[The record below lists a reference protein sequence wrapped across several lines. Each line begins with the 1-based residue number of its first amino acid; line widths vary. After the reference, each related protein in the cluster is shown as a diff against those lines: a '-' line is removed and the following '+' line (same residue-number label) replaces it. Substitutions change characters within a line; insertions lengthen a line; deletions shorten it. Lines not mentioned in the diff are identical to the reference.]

1 MSSTVPDLSHYRTQL
16 NCHFKQLDEVFADC
30 MQAAQALLTEQG
42 IEDYLAGATLICK
55 IGRGVEPVLTYLQE
69 MPAIAHQL
77 GESMLKRISQTV
89 WQLSRTPN
97 GRAIAPFLAALPE
110 VSRRLGSEELLE
122 NYIALLFDMMQR
134 TTGSAHGFQ
143 QSLPSPALPDLLQQM
158 PYLINQLTLS
168 GLKNWIEYGIRNYAH
183 HPPRQQEYFSLQ
195 SADSK
200 AMLQHE
206 RHGTLF
212 THHEREL
219 NLYLQACWE
228 VSDHLVPYSIDFRA
242 PHAQQAYFDDFGM
255 HIPDIFDDYQGIRG
269 IDRYRAIL
277 AHMAA
282 HKCWSTQVVVD
293 NFSPPQRLAIECLED
308 SRVEWLAMQRYP
320 GLRRIFTALHPIPL
334 ENACNPHTESCLR
347 HRLATLSWAILNR
360 AHAYQQVT
368 VNDFAARFHALMQT
382 GSTTTAD
389 MVQLALQFIA
399 KTRLQSDQLPQ
410 VYFHHTAIP
419 YRDDNRYLWLFM
431 EEGDEEESFEQ
442 HTQAALEAELKGLP
456 PRHYPEWDYMTQT
469 YRPDWTSVY
478 ENLHAAGN
486 PTHIDTLLAKHAAL
500 AKKLKQIVDLL
511 KPQHY
516 QRVRYQEQGSEL
528 DLDIAIRALIDFK
541 CGANPETRINM
552 SHQHDGRNIAVML
565 LLDLSASISETPP
578 GCNQSILELSQE
590 AVSLLAWAIEAL
602 GDPFAIAGFASNTR
616 HEVRYQHIKG
626 FREAWNDEVKGRLA
640 ALQAGYSTRM
650 GAALRHAAHYLQHQS
665 ADKKLLL
672 LLTDG
677 EPSDI
682 DVHDPQWLLQDTRQA
697 VKELDQQGI
706 YTYAISLDPR
716 ADEYVRDIFSKRYS
730 VIDKIQRL
738 PERLPQIFM
747 SLTG

>member
-16 NCHFKQLDEVFADC
+16 NCHFKQLDDVFADC
-30 MQAAQALLTEQG
+30 MQAAQALLTAQG
-42 IEDYLAGATLICK
+42 IEDYLAGAALICK

-122 NYIALLFDMMQR
+122 HYIALLFDMMQR
-134 TTGSAHGFQ
+134 TTGSVHGFQ

-168 GLKNWIEYGIRNYAH
+168 GLKNWIEYGIHNYAH

-212 THHEREL
+212 THHEREF

-269 IDRYRAIL
+269 IDRYRAVL

-282 HKCWSTQVVVD
+282 HKRWSAKVVVD

-347 HRLATLSWAILNR
+347 HRLAMLSWAILNP

-368 VNDFAARFHALMQT
+368 VNDFATRFHALLQT

-410 VYFHHTAIP
+410 VYFRHTAIP
-419 YRDDNRYLWLFM
+419 YRDDNRHLWLFM

-486 PTHIDTLLAKHAAL
+486 PALIDTLLAKHTAL
-500 AKKLKQIVDLL
+500 AKKLKRIVDLL

>member
-16 NCHFKQLDEVFADC
+16 NCHFKQLDDVFADC

-69 MPAIAHQL
+69 MPVIAHQL

-134 TTGSAHGFQ
+134 TTGSVHGFQ

-168 GLKNWIEYGIRNYAH
+168 GLKNWIEYGIHNYAH

-228 VSDHLVPYSIDFRA
+228 VNDHLVPYTIDFTD
-242 PHAQQAYFDDFGM
+242 PHAQQTYFDDFGM
-255 HIPDIFDDYQGIRG
+255 RIPDVFDDYQGIRG

-334 ENACNPHTESCLR
+334 EPECNPDTESCLR
-347 HRLATLSWAILNR
+347 HRLAMLSWAILNP
-360 AHAYQQVT
+360 AHAYQQGT
-368 VNDFAARFHALMQT
+368 VNDFATRFHALMQT
-382 GSTTTAD
+382 GATTTVD

-410 VYFHHTAIP
+410 VYFRHTAIP
-419 YRDDNRYLWLFM
+419 YRDDNRHLWLFM

-511 KPQHY
+511 KPQHS
-516 QRVRYQEQGSEL
+516 QRMRYQEQGSEL

-640 ALQAGYSTRM
+640 AMQAGYSTRM
-650 GAALRHAAHYLQHQS
+650 GAALRHTAHYLQHQS

-716 ADEYVRDIFSKRYS
+716 ADEYVRDIFGKRYS

>member
-16 NCHFKQLDEVFADC
+16 NCHFKQLDDVFADC
-30 MQAAQALLTEQG
+30 MQAAQALLTAQG
-42 IEDYLAGATLICK
+42 IEDYLAGAALICK

-122 NYIALLFDMMQR
+122 HYIALLFDMMQR
-134 TTGSAHGFQ
+134 TTGSVHGFQ

-168 GLKNWIEYGIRNYAH
+168 GLKNWIEYGIHNYAH

-212 THHEREL
+212 THHEREF

-269 IDRYRAIL
+269 IDRYRAVL

-282 HKCWSTQVVVD
+282 HKRWSAKVVVD

-347 HRLATLSWAILNR
+347 HRLAMLSWAILNP

-368 VNDFAARFHALMQT
+368 VNDFATRFHALLQT

-419 YRDDNRYLWLFM
+419 YRDDNRHLWLFM

-486 PTHIDTLLAKHAAL
+486 PALIDTLLAKHTAL
-500 AKKLKQIVDLL
+500 AKKLKRIVDLL

-541 CGANPETRINM
+541 SGANPETHINM

-590 AVSLLAWAIEAL
+590 SVSLLAWAIEAL

-716 ADEYVRDIFSKRYS
+716 ADEYVRDIFGKRYS

>member
-16 NCHFKQLDEVFADC
+16 NCHFKQLDDVFADC
-30 MQAAQALLTEQG
+30 MQAAQALLTAQG
-42 IEDYLAGATLICK
+42 IEDYLAGAALICK

-110 VSRRLGSEELLE
+110 VARRLDSEELLE
-122 NYIALLFDMMQR
+122 HYIALLFDMMQR
-134 TTGSAHGFQ
+134 TTGSVHGFQ

-242 PHAQQAYFDDFGM
+242 PHAQQTYFDDFGM
-255 HIPDIFDDYQGIRG
+255 RIPDIFDDYQGIRG
-269 IDRYRAIL
+269 IDRYRAVL

-282 HKCWSTQVVVD
+282 HKRWSAKVVVD

-334 ENACNPHTESCLR
+334 EHECNPQTESCLR
-347 HRLATLSWAILNR
+347 HRLAMLSWAILNR
-360 AHAYQQVT
+360 AHAYQQAT
-368 VNDFAARFHALMQT
+368 VNDFAARFHALLQT

-410 VYFHHTAIP
+410 VYFRHTAIP
-419 YRDDNRYLWLFM
+419 YRDDNRHLWLFM

-640 ALQAGYSTRM
+640 AIQAGYSTRM

-716 ADEYVRDIFSKRYS
+716 ADEYVRDIFGKRYS

>member
-1 MSSTVPDLSHYRTQL
+1 
-16 NCHFKQLDEVFADC
+16 
-30 MQAAQALLTEQG
+30 
-42 IEDYLAGATLICK
+42 
-55 IGRGVEPVLTYLQE
+55 
-69 MPAIAHQL
+69 
-77 GESMLKRISQTV
+77 
-89 WQLSRTPN
+89 
-97 GRAIAPFLAALPE
+97 
-110 VSRRLGSEELLE
+110 
-122 NYIALLFDMMQR
+122 
-134 TTGSAHGFQ
+134 
-143 QSLPSPALPDLLQQM
+143 
-158 PYLINQLTLS
+158 
-168 GLKNWIEYGIRNYAH
+168 
-183 HPPRQQEYFSLQ
+183 
-195 SADSK
+195 
-200 AMLQHE
+200 
-206 RHGTLF
+206 
-212 THHEREL
+212 
-219 NLYLQACWE
+219 
-228 VSDHLVPYSIDFRA
+228 
-242 PHAQQAYFDDFGM
+242 
-255 HIPDIFDDYQGIRG
+255 
-269 IDRYRAIL
+269 
-277 AHMAA
+277 
-282 HKCWSTQVVVD
+282 
-293 NFSPPQRLAIECLED
+293 
-308 SRVEWLAMQRYP
+308 
-320 GLRRIFTALHPIPL
+320 
-334 ENACNPHTESCLR
+334 
-347 HRLATLSWAILNR
+347 
-360 AHAYQQVT
+360 
-368 VNDFAARFHALMQT
+368 
-382 GSTTTAD
+382 

-486 PTHIDTLLAKHAAL
+486 PTHIDTLLAKHTAL

-640 ALQAGYSTRM
+640 AIQAGYSTRM

-716 ADEYVRDIFSKRYS
+716 ADEYVRDIFGKRYS

>member
-42 IEDYLAGATLICK
+42 IEDYLAGAALICK

-110 VSRRLGSEELLE
+110 VARRLDSEELLE
-122 NYIALLFDMMQR
+122 HYIALLFDMMQR
-134 TTGSAHGFQ
+134 TTGSVHGFQ

-158 PYLINQLTLS
+158 PYLINQLTLI

-242 PHAQQAYFDDFGM
+242 PHAQQTYFDDFGM
-255 HIPDIFDDYQGIRG
+255 RIPDIFDDYQGIRG
-269 IDRYRAIL
+269 IDRYRAVL

-282 HKCWSTQVVVD
+282 HKRWSAKVVVD

-347 HRLATLSWAILNR
+347 HRLAMLSWAILNP

-368 VNDFAARFHALMQT
+368 VNDFATRFHALLQT

-419 YRDDNRYLWLFM
+419 YRDDNRHLWLFM

-511 KPQHY
+511 KPQHS
-516 QRVRYQEQGSEL
+516 QRMRYQEQGSEL

-640 ALQAGYSTRM
+640 AIQAGYSTRM

-716 ADEYVRDIFSKRYS
+716 ADEYVRDIFGKRYS